1 MALLT
6 SRKTIRQRVLRELGG
21 LVATVA
27 SGSTANAIVLSELE
41 NRFADDNALKNWRLL
56 LPDDATAAQQRFVS
70 AWDDSAATISPN
82 AALSDAPTVGDEVE
96 LYAPGDPTH
105 HEMNEAINRALQ
117 ELRRPTWSAI
127 PTRRGARRY
136 GRVELPWV
144 RDRFDVL
151 GVKLRRSPN
160 LLDNEDFENWGTGD
174 SPALSG
180 WVLGGTAA
188 LATRTEPPDAHA
200 PFAVQVTRAGTDVTL
215 TQTPGL
221 LDRQLIG
228 TTLAVSVLCQSSVA
242 TAARLRVTDGSS
254 TTNSSYH
261 TGGGGFETLNLTHTI
276 AAGATT
282 LQVQLR
288 HEATDGTSTWAR
300 AIAIEGSAVPTWL
313 SEHGSEYASVDEVRY
328 TVANTPDGAAIVLVG
343 SIERGAQ
350 LYVQSLQPYAELG
363 SDAAVT
369 DCPVEAAMALT
380 LVRLARRRRAGENRA
395 RWDEVLGSWAPS
407 AQRWQRRQRT
417 RADVSQQQVVVGGV

>member
-27 SGSTANAIVLSELE
+27 TGSTANAVVLSELE

-56 LPDDATAAQQRFVS
+56 LPDDAAADQQRFVS
-70 AWDDSAATISPN
+70 AWDDSAATVTPN
-82 AALSDAPTVGDEVE
+82 AALGDPPTAGDDVE

-105 HEMNEAINRALQ
+105 HEMNEAINRGLQ
-117 ELRRPTWSAI
+117 ELRRPTWSSI

-160 LLDNEDFENWGTGD
+160 ILDNEDFENWGTGD
-174 SPALSG
+174 SPALSR
-180 WVLGGTAA
+180 WVLSGTDA
-188 LATRTEPPDAHA
+188 LATRTEPADAHA
-200 PFAVQVTRAGTDVTL
+200 PFAVQLSRVGTDALL

-221 LDRQLIG
+221 LDRQLIEK
-228 TTLAVSVLCQSSVA
+228 TLAVSVLCRTSVA
-242 TAARLRVTDGSS
+242 TAARLRVTDGV
-254 TTNSSYH
+254 TTTDSSYH
-261 TGGGGFETLNLTHTI
+261 SGGGGFETLNVSHEVS
-276 AAGATT
+276 AGATT
-282 LQVQLR
+282 LQVELR
-288 HEATDGTSTWAR
+288 HETTNGTSTWAR
-300 AIAIEGSAVPTWL
+300 AVALEGSVVPAWL
-313 SEHGSEYASVDEVRY
+313 SELGSEYASVDDVRH
-328 TVANTPDGAAIVLVG
+328 TVANTPDGAAIVLANG
-343 SIERGAQ
+343 AERGAQ
-350 LYVQSLQPYAELG
+350 LYVQSLQPYAELD
-363 SDAAVT
+363 SDNAVT
-369 DCPVEAAMALT
+369 DCPLEASMALT
-380 LVRLARRRRAGENRA
+380 LVRLARRRRNENRA

-417 RADVSQQQVVVGGV
+417 RADVSQRRVVVGGV

>member
-27 SGSTANAIVLSELE
+27 SGSTTAVVLNELE

-56 LPDDATAAQQRFVS
+56 LPDGAAADQQRFVS

-82 AALSDAPTVGDEVE
+82 ATFTDAPTASDEVE

-117 ELRRPTWSAI
+117 ELRRPTWSSI

-151 GVKLRRSPN
+151 SVRLRRSPN
-160 LLDNEDFENWGTGD
+160 LLDNEDFENWGTGE

-180 WVLGGTAA
+180 WVLAGTGA
-188 LATRTEPPDAHA
+188 LSTRTEPADAHA
-200 PFAVQVTRAGTDVTL
+200 PFAVRLSRVGTDTTL

-221 LDRQLIG
+221 LDRQLVG
-228 TTLAVSVLCQSSVA
+228 KTLSVSVLCQSSVA
-242 TAARLRVTDGSS
+242 AAARLRVTDGSS

-261 TGGGGFETLNLTHTI
+261 TGGGGFEALSLTHTV

-288 HEATDGTSTWAR
+288 HETTNGTSMWAR
-300 AIAIEGSAVPTWL
+300 AIAIEGSSVPTWL
-313 SEHGSEYASVDEVRY
+313 SEHGSEYASVDEVRQ
-328 TVANTPDGAAIVLVG
+328 TVANTPDGAAIVLADSV
-343 SIERGAQ
+343 ERGTQ
-350 LYVQSLQPYAELG
+350 LYVQSLQPYAELD
-363 SDAAVT
+363 SDSAVT

-417 RADVSQQQVVVGGV
+417 RADVSQRRVVVGGV

>member
-6 SRKTIRQRVLRELGG
+6 SRKAIRQRVLSELGG

-27 SGSTANAIVLSELE
+27 SGSTESSIVLNELE

-56 LPDDATAAQQRFVS
+56 LPDDAVGDQQRFV
-70 AWDDSAATISPN
+70 ATWDDSAAAISPN
-82 AALSDAPTVGDEVE
+82 AALSDAPTAGDDVE

-105 HEMNEAINRALQ
+105 HEMNEAINRGLQ
-117 ELRRPTWSAI
+117 ELRRPIWSSI

-151 GVKLRRSPN
+151 GVKLRRSPS

-174 SPALSG
+174 SPALSR
-180 WVLGGTAA
+180 WVLAGADA
-188 LATRTEPPDAHA
+188 LATRTEPADAHA
-200 PFAVQVTRAGTDVTL
+200 PFAVQLTRAGADATL
-215 TQTPGL
+215 TQTSGL

-228 TTLAVSVLCQSSVA
+228 KTVTVSVLCRSGVA
-242 TAARLRVTDGSS
+242 AAARLRVTDGVV

-261 TGGGGFETLNLTHTI
+261 TGGGGFETLSLTHTV
-276 AAGATT
+276 ASGATT
-282 LQVQLR
+282 LQVELR
-288 HEATDGTSTWAR
+288 HETTDGTSTWAR
-300 AIAIEGSAVPTWL
+300 AIALEGSSVPTWL
-313 SEHGSEYASVDEVRY
+313 SEFGSEYASVDEVRH
-328 TVANTPDGAAIVLVG
+328 TVANTPDGASIVLAG
-343 SIERGAQ
+343 SVERGAQ
-350 LYVQSLQPYAELG
+350 LYVQSLQPYAELD
-363 SDAAVT
+363 SDSAVT
-369 DCPVEAAMALT
+369 DCPLEAAMALT
-380 LVRLARRRRAGENRA
+380 LVRLARRRRNENRA

-417 RADVSQQQVVVGGV
+417 RADVSQRRVVVGGV